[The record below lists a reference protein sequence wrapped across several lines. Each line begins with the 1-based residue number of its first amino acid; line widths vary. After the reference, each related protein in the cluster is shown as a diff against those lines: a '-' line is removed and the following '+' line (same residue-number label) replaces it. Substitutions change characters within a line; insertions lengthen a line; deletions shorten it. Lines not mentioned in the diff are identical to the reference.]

1 MDDVLMEQAEQ
12 VAPQAAPQQQQQPML
27 TQDQVNKIVA
37 REKQRAAEAARREM
51 EERIQAQEQRNT
63 MVSRDADVAGIYQQ
77 VQERFNMEQD
87 RLRKELEEKQLKEH
101 MNQVA
106 NNYLSR
112 VDAAKGSY
120 QDFEDVTKDFD
131 ASAFPQLVYLLS
143 GMDNAG
149 HVLYD
154 LSKNPLKL
162 AAIDRLAERN
172 PKQAQSEL
180 NKLSQSIILN
190 QQAQEQAPGQSTAD
204 PLDRLQPSK
213 IAGENGKMG
222 IKDLRQQSWLKG

>member
-1 MDDVLMEQAEQ
+1 MDQAEQ
-12 VAPQAAPQQQQQPML
+12 APAQQAPQQQQPML
-27 TQDQVNKIVA
+27 SQDQVNKIVA

-51 EERIQAQEQRNT
+51 EERMQAQEQRNT
-63 MVSRDADVAGIYQQ
+63 MVSRDVDVAGIYQQ

-87 RLRKELEEKQLKEH
+87 RLRKELEEKQMKDH

-106 NNYLSR
+106 NNYLSK
-112 VDAAKGSY
+112 VDSAKGSY
-120 QDFEDVTKDFD
+120 QDFDDVTKDFD
-131 ASAFPQLVYLLS
+131 PSAFPQLVYLLS

-180 NKLSQSIILN
+180 NKLSQSILVN
-190 QQAQEQAPGQSTAD
+190 QQAQEQAQGQSAPD

-213 IAGENGKMG
+213 IAGDNGKMG